1 MRDVDEMTTCQVSFL
16 PIESQNYKE
25 DVTKVLSLIE
35 KSGLD
40 FQTGEM
46 STTIKGERDR
56 IWALAKEIFEEMDQV
71 CRFVLDMKV
80 SNTCGCS

>member
-1 MRDVDEMTTCQVSFL
+1 MRNVEEMITCQVSFL

-25 DVTKVLSLIE
+25 DVARVLSMIE

-46 STTIKGERDR
+46 STTIRGDRDL
-56 IWALAKEIFEEMDQV
+56 IWAMAKEIFEVMAPV
-71 CRFVLDMKV
+71 CRFVLDLKV

>member
-1 MRDVDEMTTCQVSFL
+1 MRDVEEMITCQVSFL

-25 DVTKVLSLIE
+25 DVTRVLSMIE

-40 FQTGEM
+40 FQTGDM
-46 STTIKGERDR
+46 STTLRGERDR
-56 IWALAKEIFEEMDQV
+56 IWALAQEIFEGMNPV
-71 CRFVLDMKV
+71 CRFVLDLKG

>member
-1 MRDVDEMTTCQVSFL
+1 MRDVEEMITCQVSFL

-25 DVTKVLSLIE
+25 DVIRVLSMIE

-46 STTIKGERDR
+46 STTIRGERDR
-56 IWALAKEIFEEMDQV
+56 VWALAKEIFEEMDPV
-71 CRFVLDMKV
+71 CRFVLDLKV
-80 SNTCGCS
+80 SNSCGCS